1 MSSLMVVSLYYNIF
15 YNIILDS
22 EPDENEKSTSDEQD
36 NETPEIKLKNVPTPT
51 KIRSETNLKTESTD
65 VSIPIYNILLWFLF
79 VI

>member
-1 MSSLMVVSLYYNIF
+1 MSSLVVVSLYYNIF